1 MLKQSIQ
8 LKLGQNLTMTPQLQQ
23 AIRLLQLSSL
33 DLQQEIQQALEE
45 NPLLELLEEG
55 EELEPLAPAAEAD
68 EPAGGEAETAAND
81 AGGGGEELMAPAEP
95 AEESSALSAE
105 NGDIP
110 DELPV
115 DTDWD
120 AIYEPVS
127 VAGTG
132 PAPEEEGRDPF
143 ERQGSADESLREHLL
158 WQIRLMP
165 LSETDQHIA
174 LAVIDAIDE
183 DGYLTEDI
191 DQLHQ
196 DLGPALGIEPDEIE
210 AVLHLVQKLDPV
222 GCGAR
227 DLSECLRLQLD
238 QLPADTPGLDPARR
252 IVDQYLDLLA
262 GHDYRKLMR
271 HLHADEATLQQAVA
285 LIQSLDPRPGSR
297 ISSETPDYVVP
308 DVFVRRQQGRWVVE
322 LNPDIAPRLGIN
334 RLYAG
339 LIRRGDRS
347 ADNTYLRNHLQEAR
361 WFIKSLHSRNET
373 LLRVATAIVEHQR
386 AFLEYGEEAM
396 QPLILRQ
403 IAEQLDM
410 HESTISRIT
419 TQKYMHTPRGV
430 YEFKYFFSSHVATAD
445 GGACSATAIQAMIRK
460 LVAEEDPKKPLSDS
474 RIASILEDRGIKVA
488 RRTIAKYRE
497 ALRIPPSNER
507 KRLG

>member
-1 MLKQSIQ
+1 MKQSIQ
-8 LKLGQNLTMTPQLQQ
+8 LKLGQSLTMTPQLQQ

-45 NPLLELLEEG
+45 NPLLELIEEG
-55 EELEPLAPAAEAD
+55 EEEAAPATETPEAVEASAEQ
-68 EPAGGEAETAAND
+68 AGEGTDIMEDETADLASGSD
-81 AGGGGEELMAPAEP
+81 E
-95 AEESSALSAE
+95 
-105 NGDIP
+105 IP
-110 DELPV
+110 DDLPV

-120 AIYEPVS
+120 AIYEPAT

-132 PAPEEEGRDPF
+132 PTEDELRDPY
-143 ERQGSADESLREHLL
+143 ERQSGGSESLRDHLL

-165 LSETDQHIA
+165 LSDTDQHIA
-174 LAVIDAIDE
+174 LALIDAIDE
-183 DGYLTEDI
+183 DGYLTESI
-191 DQLHQ
+191 EALHA
-196 DLGPALGIEPDEIE
+196 DLGPSLEVEPDEIE

-227 DLSECLRLQLD
+227 DLAECLGLQLD
-238 QLPADTPGLDPARR
+238 QLAPETPGLELARS
-252 IVDQYLDLLA
+252 IVAEHLELL
-262 GHDYRKLMR
+262 GNHDYRRLMR
-271 HLHADEATLQQAVA
+271 QLRVDEAALHQAVE
-285 LIQSLDPRPGSR
+285 LIRSLDPRPGAR
-297 ISSETPDYVVP
+297 ISSETPEYVVP
-308 DVFVRRQQGRWVVE
+308 DVFVRKREGRWVVE

-339 LIRRGDRS
+339 LIRRGEQS
-347 ADNTYLRNHLQEAR
+347 ADNTYLRNNLQEAR

-386 AFLEYGEEAM
+386 AFLEQGEEAM
-396 QPLILRQ
+396 KPLILRQ

-430 YEFKYFFSSHVATAD
+430 YEFKYFFSSHVSTAD

-474 RIASILEDRGIKVA
+474 RIAAMLEERGIKVA

>member
-45 NPLLELLEEG
+45 NPLLELVEEG
-55 EELEPLAPAAEAD
+55 DEVERLDHGDEPGSDEPEPAASDSTDAD
-68 EPAGGEAETAAND
+68 GD
-81 AGGGGEELMAPAEP
+81 VAEP
-95 AEESSALSAE
+95 VDSPSALSDE
-105 NGDIP
+105 NTDIP

-120 AIYEPVS
+120 AIYEPVT

-132 PAPEEEGRDPF
+132 PAPEDEGRDPF

-196 DLGPALGIEPDEIE
+196 DLGPSLGVEPDEIE

-227 DLSECLRLQLD
+227 DLSECLRLQLG
-238 QLPADTPGLDPARR
+238 QLPADTPGLDLARR
-252 IVDQYLDLLA
+252 IVDQHLELLA

-271 HLHADEATLQQAVA
+271 QLHTDEAALQQAVA

-334 RLYAG
+334 RLYAS
-339 LIRRGDRS
+339 LIRRGDRG